1 MEERRGTVLFV
12 GLILL
17 HLVAISHQVDRGGVS
32 LLERAIFAVLSPV
45 QNGVGATVHTFK
57 STWLGY
63 VDLRGVRNDN
73 ARLRERNRY
82 LEVALQEKQDM
93 AREAERLRQVLEL
106 QQMLPMQT
114 TVAQVVAR
122 DGVPWFR
129 TFTINKGSNHGIV
142 LDAPVLAPTGVLGR
156 VIGVGPRA
164 AKVQLLLDRQASV
177 GVRIRRTGVTGLTE
191 GQVGLADAGSNRE
204 LILRYVPSLADVVV
218 GDEVVTAGLDQIFQ
232 KGLMVGRVSRVVTPP
247 GLFKEIYV
255 TPSAQFEQ
263 VEEVLVVKPP
273 SSEPIEITE
282 ERGRR
287 EAVR

>member
-17 HLVAISHQVDRGGVS
+17 HLVAISHQVERGGVS
-32 LLERAIFAVLSPV
+32 LLERAIFTVLSPL
-45 QNGVGATVHTFK
+45 QNGVAASVHTVK
-57 STWLGY
+57 STWTGY
-63 VDLRGVRNDN
+63 IDLRGVRDDN

-82 LEVALQEKQDM
+82 LEVTLQEKQDM
-93 AREAERLRQVLEL
+93 AREAERLREILEL
-106 QQMLPMQT
+106 QQLLPMQT
-114 TVAQVVAR
+114 IVAEVVAR
-122 DGVPWFR
+122 DGMPWFR
-129 TFTINKGSNHGIV
+129 TFTINKGTAHGVV
-142 LDAPVLAPTGVLGR
+142 LDSPVLAPTGVLGR

-191 GQVGLADAGSNRE
+191 GQVGLADVASHRE
-204 LILRYVPSLADVVV
+204 LIVRYVPNMADVLV
-218 GDEVVTAGLDQIFQ
+218 GDDVVTAGLDQIFP
-232 KGLMVGRVSRVVTPP
+232 KGLMVGRVSRVLAAP

-263 VEEVLVVKPP
+263 VEEVLVVKPSP
-273 SSEPIEITE
+273 EPFEITE

-287 EAVR
+287 EVTR